1 MEYEIIRPFGPT
13 IYHGKLRKDEVEY
26 LQGVAKDTATARNN
40 VGFDLAGNIKEQL
53 GIVVKDMDR
62 FNYVITPHIKN
73 YVKYD
78 DERLRSH
85 LIKDN
90 NSVRDYDHIEFT
102 LGSGPWINFQT
113 ANEFNPMHS
122 HAGMISSVVYIDVPE
137 EIAKEEYTK
146 DTNMNCPGQIEFMY
160 GPDVVGANGTHKIV
174 PKTGDFLLFHAGLK
188 HTVYPFKSDVTR
200 ISMSFNVMG
209 VSYGKGG
216 KQND

>member
-1 MEYEIIRPFGPT
+1 
-13 IYHGKLRKDEVEY
+13 
-26 LQGVAKDTATARNN
+26 
-40 VGFDLAGNIKEQL
+40 
-53 GIVVKDMDR
+53 MDR

-90 NSVRDYDHIEFT
+90 DSVRDYDHIEFT

>member
-26 LQGVAKDTATARNN
+26 LKGVAKDTATARNN

-62 FNYVITPHIKN
+62 FNYVITPHIKS

-90 NSVRDYDHIEFT
+90 DSVRDYDHIEFT